1 MALTNKKKDNYL
13 PSMKY
18 LVFCVL
24 SILFFSIYLYSC
36 ANRTIPT
43 GGPKDTIP
51 PTLIKVK
58 PENKSLNFDGDEIVL
73 TFDEFIKTKDI
84 NSQLII
90 TPRIDEEN
98 FYKVNKQTLTIELN
112 QKLDSNTTYTFNFQE
127 SVQDITESTP
137 ARDLVI
143 AFSTGTYIDSLSI
156 FGNVVDLL
164 SNKPVKNAVV
174 ALYEANDTLD
184 LFNSKPQYFTRTK
197 EDGTYRIEN
206 LKADT
211 FKIYAFAD
219 PNKNLTNQSDAEPYG
234 FVAEP
239 IILDSMNTP
248 IDIPIIKRNVKEFLV
263 QSARPNGKYYEI
275 KLNKYI
281 EDYTLRS
288 LEDTDDS
295 LVSNPI
301 IDQNVIRIYNTI
313 ATDSLLTEITAI
325 DTIGQKLVDTV
336 AIKFPATQRASD
348 PISSSI
354 TPKSNQAIEEKFTA
368 EITFNKPTSIISLDS
383 AFIYYDSLYIDPIR
397 LEELSWNKYHN
408 ILTINKNLE
417 KAALDRIKV
426 VKDSIA
432 LAARNTQADSLAD
445 STAVETI
452 PEQSEVAT
460 EQEPDNRGGRLRR
473 QNNEKAPPKPKN
485 KFAKSDAQVILF
497 FGRNTF
503 TSVENDTIP
512 EILSTYSF
520 KNTKD
525 TGIIK
530 GTIITDKE
538 AFTIQLLDKNLKPLN
553 EIKNTRNYNFSL
565 IPPGE
570 YVLRILI
577 DNDGNGT
584 WDPGNILENQE
595 PEDIF
600 FYKEPVIIRANW
612 ERELDD
618 IEF

>member
-1 MALTNKKKDNYL
+1 MASKKKDIYL

-24 SILFFSIYLYSC
+24 SILFFSLYLYSC

-143 AFSTGTYIDSLSI
+143 AFSTGSYIDSLSI
-156 FGNVVDLL
+156 FGTVVDLL

-197 EDGTYRIEN
+197 DDGTYRIEN

-219 PNKNLTNQSDAEPYG
+219 PNKNLTNQSDSEPYG

-248 IDIPIIKRNVKEFLV
+248 IDIPIIKRNIKEFLV
-263 QSARPNGKYYEI
+263 QSTRPNGKYYEI

-288 LEDTDDS
+288 LEETGDS

-313 ATDSLLTEITAI
+313 STDSLLTEVTAI

-336 AIKFPATQRASD
+336 AIKFPPTQRASD
-348 PISSSI
+348 PISSAVS
-354 TPKSNQAIEEKFTA
+354 PKSNQAVEENFKA
-368 EITFNKPTSIISLDS
+368 EITFNKPTYLNSLDS
-383 AFIYYDSLYIDPIR
+383 AFIYYDSLLIDPIR
-397 LEELSWNKYHN
+397 GEELTWNNYHN
-408 ILTINKNLE
+408 ILTINKRLDR
-417 KAALDRIKV
+417 AALDRLKV

-432 LAARNTQADSLAD
+432 LAVKNRQAESLAD
-445 STAVETI
+445 STVVETLADT
-452 PEQSEVAT
+452 QSEVAT
-460 EQEPDNRGGRLRR
+460 EQEPNNRGGRLRR
-473 QNNEKAPPKPKN
+473 QNEEKAPPKPKN
-485 KFAKSDAQVILF
+485 KFAKSDAQFILF

-503 TSVENDTIP
+503 ISIENDTIP

-530 GTIITDKE
+530 GKIITDKE
-538 AFTIQLLDKNLKPLN
+538 AFTIQLLDKSLKPLN
-553 EIKNTRNYNFSL
+553 EIKNSRNFNFSL

-584 WDPGNILENQE
+584 WDPGNILENKE
-595 PEDIF
+595 PEDAF